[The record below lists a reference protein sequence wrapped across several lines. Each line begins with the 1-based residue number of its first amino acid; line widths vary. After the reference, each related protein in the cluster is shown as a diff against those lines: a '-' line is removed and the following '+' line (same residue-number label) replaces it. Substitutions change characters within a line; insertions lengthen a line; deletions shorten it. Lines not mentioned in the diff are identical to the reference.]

1 MSKVNLTGGG
11 ILGSLFRFSM
21 PMVVVS
27 ILQMLFHTADTAVLG
42 ILSGD
47 LEVAAVGACGSLVS
61 MLVCL
66 VTGYASAAN
75 VVISRRI
82 GAGDRR
88 GARVASGAAIVMG
101 ILSGLALMVVVLIFS
116 RRFLIMTN
124 CQPEVL
130 DLADLYLKIYFL
142 GMPITMLYNFVSSIL
157 RASGDSMRP
166 MIYMIVSGVFNVALN
181 VLFVGAFGM
190 TVAGVALATVISNLI
205 ALALSLIALAR
216 NNEDCKIERKNLRL
230 RKKELFEMIG
240 IGLPSCLSGLS
251 FYLGE
256 VVVVSAVNSLGT
268 AAMTANSISSQLD
281 RVNYV
286 VGSSIA
292 SAAGVMISQNFGA
305 GYFDRIRKI
314 MIKGALFCG
323 ATVMVIGLAVVA
335 CSDVLIGIFTDSPS
349 VVALTKERLVIIS
362 LTNFVTCVCEVFS
375 NSVRALKRPRTL
387 LVVGVSCGFFVR
399 SAWTWWIWPHCP
411 TIPFLFLCLPL
422 STLVGMAIY
431 FYVYKRAMKRE
442 KAALERNE

>member
-1 MSKVNLTGGG
+1 MSKVNLTKGA
-11 ILGSLFRFSM
+11 IFGSLFRFSV
-21 PMVVVS
+21 PMVLVS

-42 ILSGD
+42 IMSGD

-66 VTGYASAAN
+66 VSGYASAAN

-82 GAGDRR
+82 GAGDRH

-101 ILSGLALMVVVLIFS
+101 LLSGFALMAVVLVFS

-130 DLADLYLKIYFL
+130 DMADLYLKIYFL

-157 RASGDSMRP
+157 RASGDSVRP
-166 MIYMIVSGVFNVALN
+166 LIYMIVSGVFNVGLN
-181 VLFVGAFGM
+181 VLFVGAFGL

-205 ALALSLIALAR
+205 ALGLALVALAR
-216 NNEDCKIERKNLRL
+216 NNDYCKIERKNLRL
-230 RKKELFEMIG
+230 GKQEFLEMVE

-251 FYLGE
+251 FYFGE

-268 AAMTANSISSQLD
+268 GAMTANSISSQLD
-281 RVNYV
+281 RINYV

-292 SAAGVMISQNFGA
+292 SAAGVMVSQNFGA
-305 GYFDRIRKI
+305 GFFDRIRRI
-314 MIKGALFCG
+314 MRTGSLFCG
-323 ATVMVIGLAVVA
+323 VAVTVIGVAVVA
-335 CSDVLIGIFTDSPS
+335 CSDLLIGIFTDSPS
-349 VVALTKERLVIIS
+349 VVSLTKGRLVLVS
-362 LTNFVTCVCEVFS
+362 LTNFITCVCEVFS

-387 LVVGVSCGFFVR
+387 LVVGVSCGFFFR
-399 SAWTWWIWPHCP
+399 SAWAWWIWPLCP
-411 TIPFLFLCLPL
+411 TIPFLFLCFPL
-422 STLVGMAIY
+422 STLIGMAIY
-431 FYVYKRAMKRE
+431 FVVYKRAMKRE
-442 KAALERNE
+442 QAEALCQ